1 MLRFDLHHVPSP
13 CVLISKTN
21 AWFVA
26 SPNCQDPGCAMSIG
40 LIIREILPFYFRLL
54 VLAAVTLFID
64 LLLHLT
70 DLVWIGRYLGIP
82 GVILI
87 LLSFG
92 HSLRKR
98 GVIKSSNPVRLLRL
112 HEWLAWI
119 GSTLVLVHAG
129 IHFNAVLAWLAVA
142 AMGVNIISGLTGKY
156 LVQRAQRWM
165 KQSRADLRDQ
175 GLDDAAIEQNLF
187 WASLTAGWVRKWRTI
202 HLPIAM
208 AFAVLATA
216 HILSTFL
223 FWGWK

>member
-1 MLRFDLHHVPSP
+1 MNIR
-13 CVLISKTN
+13 LIFK
-21 AWFVA
+21 
-26 SPNCQDPGCAMSIG
+26 
-40 LIIREILPFYFRLL
+40 EILPFHFRL
-54 VLAAVTLFID
+54 VLLAVVTLLID
-64 LLLHLT
+64 LILHLT

-98 GVIKSSNPVRLLRL
+98 GMIKSDNPIRLLRL

-142 AMGVNIISGLTGKY
+142 AMAVNITSGLTGKF
-156 LVQRAQRWM
+156 LVQRSQRWM
-165 KQSRADLRDQ
+165 KQTKTDLREA
-175 GLDDAAIEQNLF
+175 GLTDAEIEQRLF
-187 WASLTAGWVRKWRTI
+187 WDSLAARLVRKWRTI
-202 HLPIAM
+202 HLPIAL

>member
-1 MLRFDLHHVPSP
+1 MKIR
-13 CVLISKTN
+13 LILK
-21 AWFVA
+21 
-26 SPNCQDPGCAMSIG
+26 
-40 LIIREILPFYFRLL
+40 EILPFYFRLV
-54 VLAAVTLFID
+54 VLAVVTLFID
-64 LLLHLT
+64 LILHLT

-119 GSTLVLVHAG
+119 GATLVLVHAG
-129 IHFNAVLAWLAVA
+129 IHFNAILAWLAVA
-142 AMGVNIISGLTGKY
+142 AMAVNITSGLTGKY
-156 LVQRAQRWM
+156 LVQRSQRWM
-165 KQSRADLRDQ
+165 KQAKTELRDE
-175 GLDDAAIEQNLF
+175 GLTDSEIDQQLF
-187 WASLTAGWVRKWRTI
+187 WNSLAAGLVRKWRTI
-202 HLPIAM
+202 HLPIAL
-208 AFAVLATA
+208 AFAVLAAA

>member
-1 MLRFDLHHVPSP
+1 MKIR
-13 CVLISKTN
+13 LILK
-21 AWFVA
+21 
-26 SPNCQDPGCAMSIG
+26 
-40 LIIREILPFYFRLL
+40 EILPFYFRLV
-54 VLAAVTLFID
+54 VLAVVTLFID
-64 LLLHLT
+64 LILHLT

-119 GSTLVLVHAG
+119 GATLVLVHAG

-142 AMGVNIISGLTGKY
+142 AMAVNITSGLTGKY
-156 LVQRAQRWM
+156 LVQRSQRWM
-165 KQSRADLRDQ
+165 KQAKTELRDE
-175 GLDDAAIEQNLF
+175 GLTDSEIDQQLF
-187 WASLTAGWVRKWRTI
+187 WNSLAAGLVRKWRTI
-202 HLPIAM
+202 HLPIAL
-208 AFAVLATA
+208 AFAVLAAA

>member
-1 MLRFDLHHVPSP
+1 MNIR
-13 CVLISKTN
+13 LIFT
-21 AWFVA
+21 
-26 SPNCQDPGCAMSIG
+26 
-40 LIIREILPFYFRLL
+40 EILPFYFRLV
-54 VLAAVTLFID
+54 VLAAVTLLID
-64 LLLHLT
+64 LILHLT
-70 DLVWIGRYLGIP
+70 NLVWIGRYLGIP
-82 GVILI
+82 GIILI

-98 GVIKSSNPVRLLRL
+98 GMIKSDNPIRLLRL

-142 AMGVNIISGLTGKY
+142 AMAVNITSGLTGKY
-156 LVQRAQRWM
+156 LMSRSQRWM
-165 KQSRADLRDQ
+165 KQAKADLREA
-175 GLDDAAIEQNLF
+175 GLADAEIEKRLF
-187 WASLTAGWVRKWRTI
+187 WDSLAAGLVRKWRTI
-202 HLPIAM
+202 HLPIAL

>member
-1 MLRFDLHHVPSP
+1 MR
-13 CVLISKTN
+13 
-21 AWFVA
+21 
-26 SPNCQDPGCAMSIG
+26 IG
-40 LIIREILPFYFRLL
+40 LLIREILPFYFRL
-54 VLAAVTLFID
+54 VMLAAVTLLID
-64 LLLHLT
+64 LILHLA

-98 GVIKSSNPVRLLRL
+98 GMIRSNNPIRLLRL

-129 IHFNAVLAWLAVA
+129 IHFNAVLAWLAVG
-142 AMGVNIISGLTGKY
+142 AMAVNITSGLTGKY
-156 LVQRAQRWM
+156 LVQRSQRWM
-165 KQSRADLRDQ
+165 KQEKANFRDA
-175 GLDDAAIEQNLF
+175 GFTDAEIEQRLF
-187 WASLTAGWVRKWRTI
+187 WDSLAAGLVRNWRTI
-202 HLPIAM
+202 HLPIAF
-208 AFAVLATA
+208 AFAVLAMA